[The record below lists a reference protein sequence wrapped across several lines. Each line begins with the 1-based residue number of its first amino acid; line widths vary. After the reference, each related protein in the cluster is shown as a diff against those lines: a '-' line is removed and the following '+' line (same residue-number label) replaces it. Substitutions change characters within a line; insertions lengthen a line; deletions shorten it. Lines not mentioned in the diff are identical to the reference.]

1 MAALDI
7 PADIGKQVQTGLQ
20 GGESTI
26 TVGKRKEGHM
36 WGGPCAL

>member
-7 PADIGKQVQTGLQ
+7 PADIGKQVQT
-20 GGESTI
+20 
-26 TVGKRKEGHM
+26 TVGKGKEGHM